1 RRRRCDARRRRRALA
16 QRVGRRGRPSGR
28 DLGRSVGSAPSLR
41 RLGAWPSSGF
51 FFFFLGRFGASS
63 GAAALAGFADLAG
76 FSDWA
81 GFADLAEVLAGLSL
95 VFSFFLGA
103 WSRSRVFAFRS
114 RRLRPPPAST
124 ARITE
129 TGAAM

>member
-1 RRRRCDARRRRRALA
+1 RGGARRRRRALP

-41 RLGAWPSSGF
+41 RLGAWASSGF
-51 FFFFLGRFGASS
+51 FFFLRRFGASS

-76 FSDWA
+76 LSDVADFA
-81 GFADLAEVLAGLSL
+81 GLSDVADFAGLADLVLAGLSL
-95 VFSFFLGA
+95 VFSFFFGA

-114 RRLRPPPAST
+114 RR
-124 ARITE
+124 
-129 TGAAM
+129 